1 MRKRIIISLV
11 VVAIIAFVFL
21 IWHSRSVTS
30 THAALIKVNIAP
42 KNLLGERYTKQRKT
56 QVDMILPKLASI
68 LNEAGLA
75 DVTDANVPFST
86 NYFGNK
92 NTDTVLRFKGE
103 STGNDNTIPIEA
115 LIVVDS
121 ENYET
126 LSVTLSEGYS
136 KEPSILLSQL
146 YAKLD
151 KACDLTENDKYLS
164 RLW

>member
-1 MRKRIIISLV
+1 MRKRIIISLA
-11 VVAIIAFVFL
+11 VVAIIVFVFL
-21 IWHSRSVTS
+21 IWHSRSITS
-30 THAALIKVNIAP
+30 THTAMIIVHIAP
-42 KNLLGERYTKQRKT
+42 KNLAGEGYTKQKKT
-56 QVDMILPKLASI
+56 QVDRILPKLSSI

-75 DVTDANVPFST
+75 NVTDANVPFST
-86 NYFGNK
+86 NYFGSN

-103 STGNDNTIPIEA
+103 STGKDNTIPIEA

-126 LSVTLSEGYS
+126 LRVTLSEGYS

-151 KACDLTENDKYLS
+151 KAFDSNEIDKYYS